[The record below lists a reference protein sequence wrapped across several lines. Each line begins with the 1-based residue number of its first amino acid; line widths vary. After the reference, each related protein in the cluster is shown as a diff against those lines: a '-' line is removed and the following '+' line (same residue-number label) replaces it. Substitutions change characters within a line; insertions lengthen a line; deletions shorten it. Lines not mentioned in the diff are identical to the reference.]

1 MISNFLKLLV
11 TPILTLTFSVA
22 SAAPVSDLPPAAIVH
37 QLVADGHDV
46 RGIKCKPG
54 VCSAAI
60 RDSFGV
66 VNQHAVNAETG
77 KAVKNGITSR
87 FVHMPG
93 PREVSAMDA
102 MLAVAQ
108 VGHFNLISIEY
119 RGGNYN
125 VLAKDDAGE
134 VGRFKVNAATKSVVE
149 IEK

>member
-1 MISNFLKLLV
+1 MNCFFLKLSIVSISLL
-11 TPILTLTFSVA
+11 IGSVA
-22 SAAPVSDLPPAAIVH
+22 SAAPASDLPPAAIVH

-60 RDSFGV
+60 RDNFGV

-87 FVHMPG
+87 FVHVPG
-93 PREVSAMDA
+93 PREIGAIDA

-119 RGGNYN
+119 RGGNYII
-125 VLAKDDAGE
+125 LAKDDAGD
-134 VGRFKVNAATKSVVE
+134 VGRFKVNAVTKSVAE